1 MAILKTKL
9 RDIINLVLGTF
20 LVAVAINVFFVPN
33 KISTGGASGVG
44 IILYYLYQ
52 IPVSFW
58 VLVINIPLFII
69 SLKEL
74 GFKFCLRALIGTGLL
89 IILLEL
95 TTPLTRYIEISNDLF
110 IASIFGGLINGL
122 GLSLVFRADGS
133 TGGSDLLAQIIYKK
147 RSASSIGSIL
157 LVIDTFVIVAN
168 AIVFNSITT
177 ALYSVVALYISKQ
190 TTDIVFEG
198 VNYTKSVN
206 IITKK
211 GEEIAREILSQTER
225 GVTISECIGIYTG
238 EMYTHVISVMTIP
251 QLPKVKRIVKE
262 IDKTAFVYISN
273 TNEVLGLGFKE
284 NK

>member
-1 MAILKTKL
+1 LKTKL

>member
-1 MAILKTKL
+1 MKVKTKII
-9 RDIINLVLGTF
+9 DAINLVLGTF
-20 LVAVAINVFFVPN
+20 LVASAINIFFVPN

-44 IILYYLYQ
+44 IILYYLYE

-74 GFKFCLRALIGTGLL
+74 GFKFCLKALIGTGLL
-89 IILLEL
+89 IVLLEI
-95 TTPLTRYIEISNDLF
+95 TTPLKEYINISNDLF

-198 VNYTKSVN
+198 VNYTKAVN

-211 GEEIAREILSQTER
+211 GEEIAKEILEKTER

-238 EMYTHVISVMTIP
+238 EKYTHVISVMTIP

-262 IDKTAFVYISN
+262 IDRTAFVYISN

>member
-1 MAILKTKL
+1 LKTKL
-9 RDIINLVLGTF
+9 IDIVNLLLGTL
-20 LVAVAINVFFVPN
+20 LVAVAINVFFTPN

-44 IILYYLYQ
+44 IILYYLYE

-95 TTPLTRYIEISNDLF
+95 TSPLTRYIDISNDLF
-110 IASIFGGLINGL
+110 IASIFGGLLNGI

-147 RSASSIGSIL
+147 RSASSIGTIL

-168 AIVFNSITT
+168 ALVFNSITT

-198 VNYTKSVN
+198 VNYTKAVN

-211 GEEIAREILSQTER
+211 GEEIAREILEKTER

-238 EMYTHVISVMTIP
+238 EKYTHVISVMTIP

>member
-1 MAILKTKL
+1 MKVKTKIM
-9 RDIINLVLGTF
+9 DATNLILGTL
-20 LVAVAINVFFVPN
+20 LVASAINIFFIPN

-44 IILYYLYQ
+44 IILYYLYE

-74 GFKFCLRALIGTGLL
+74 GFRFCLKALIGTGLL

-95 TTPLTRYIEISNDLF
+95 TVPLTKYIDISNDLF

-157 LVIDTFVIVAN
+157 LVIDTIVIVAN
-168 AIVFNSITT
+168 AIVFNSILT

-198 VNYTKSVN
+198 VNYTKAVN
-206 IITKK
+206 IVTQK
-211 GEEIAREILSQTER
+211 GEEIAREILNKTER

-238 EMYTHVISVMTIP
+238 EKYTHVISVMTIP

-262 IDKTAFVYISN
+262 IDRTAFVYISN

>member
-1 MAILKTKL
+1 MKTKL

>member
-1 MAILKTKL
+1 MKSKSIDTV
-9 RDIINLVLGTF
+9 NLILGTL
-20 LVAVAINVFFVPN
+20 LVAVAINVLFVPN

-44 IILYYLYQ
+44 IILYYLYD

-74 GFKFCLRALIGTGLL
+74 GFKFCLRALIGTCLL
-89 IILLEL
+89 IVLLEL
-95 TTPLTRYIEISNDLF
+95 TTPLTRYINISNDLF
-110 IASIFGGLINGL
+110 ISSIFGGLINGL

-168 AIVFNSITT
+168 AIVFSSITT

-198 VNYTKSVN
+198 VNYTKAVN

-211 GEEIAREILSQTER
+211 GEKIAKEILDKTER

-238 EMYTHVISVMTIP
+238 EKYAHVISIMTIP
-251 QLPKVKRIVKE
+251 QLLKVKRIVKE

>member
-1 MAILKTKL
+1 MRNKL
-9 RDIINLVLGTF
+9 IDSINLLLGTL
-20 LVAVAINVFFVPN
+20 LVAVAINVFMLPN

-44 IILYYLYQ
+44 IILYYLYD

-89 IILLEL
+89 IVLLQI
-95 TTPLTRYIEISNDLF
+95 TTPLTGYIDISNDLF

-157 LVIDTFVIVAN
+157 LVIDTLVILTN

-198 VNYTKSVN
+198 VNYTKAVN

-211 GEEIAREILSQTER
+211 GEEIAKEILEKTER

-238 EMYTHVISVMTIP
+238 ETYTHVISVMTIP

>member
-1 MAILKTKL
+1 M
-9 RDIINLVLGTF
+9 DIVNLVLGTL
-20 LVAVAINVFFVPN
+20 LVAVAINVFFTPN

-44 IILYYLYQ
+44 IILYYLYE

-74 GFKFCLRALIGTGLL
+74 GFKFCLKALIGTGML
-89 IILLEL
+89 IVLLEL
-95 TTPLTRYIEISNDLF
+95 TMPLAKYINISNDLF
-110 IASIFGGLINGL
+110 ISSIFGGLINGL

-168 AIVFNSITT
+168 AIVFKSITT

-190 TTDIVFEG
+190 TTDIAFEG
-198 VNYTKSVN
+198 VNYTKAVN

-211 GEEIAREILSQTER
+211 GEEIAKEILEKTER

-238 EMYTHVISVMTIP
+238 EKYTHVISVMTIP
-251 QLPKVKRIVKE
+251 QLPRVKRIVKE
-262 IDKTAFVYISN
+262 IDSTAFVYISN

>member
-1 MAILKTKL
+1 MKTKII
-9 RDIINLVLGTF
+9 DIVNLVLGTL
-20 LVAVAINVFFVPN
+20 LVAVAINVFFTPN

-44 IILYYLYQ
+44 IILYYLYD

-58 VLVINIPLFII
+58 VLIINIPLFII

-74 GFKFCLRALIGTGLL
+74 GFKFCLKALIGTGLL

-95 TTPLTRYIEISNDLF
+95 TTPFINYINISNDLF

-147 RSASSIGSIL
+147 RSASSIGAIL
-157 LVIDTFVIVAN
+157 LVIDTFVIVTN

-198 VNYTKSVN
+198 VNYTKAVN

-211 GEEIAREILSQTER
+211 GDEIAREILAKTER

-238 EMYTHVISVMTIP
+238 EKYIHVISVMTIP

-262 IDKTAFVYISN
+262 IDKTAFIYISN

>member
-1 MAILKTKL
+1 MKLKTKII
-9 RDIINLVLGTF
+9 DAINLVLGTF
-20 LVAVAINVFFVPN
+20 LVASAINIFFVPN

-44 IILYYLYQ
+44 IILYYLYE

-74 GFKFCLRALIGTGLL
+74 GFKFCLKALIGTGLL
-89 IILLEL
+89 IVLLEI
-95 TTPLTRYIEISNDLF
+95 TTPLKEYINISNDLF

-168 AIVFNSITT
+168 ALVFNSITT

-198 VNYTKSVN
+198 VNYTKAVN

-211 GEEIAREILSQTER
+211 GEEIAKEILEKTER

-238 EMYTHVISVMTIP
+238 EKYTHVISVMTIP

-262 IDKTAFVYISN
+262 IDRTAFVYISN

>member
-1 MAILKTKL
+1 MKVKTKIM
-9 RDIINLVLGTF
+9 DATNLILGTL
-20 LVAVAINVFFVPN
+20 LVASAINIFFIPN

-44 IILYYLYQ
+44 IILYYLYE

-74 GFKFCLRALIGTGLL
+74 GFRFCLKALIGTGLL

-95 TTPLTRYIEISNDLF
+95 TVPLTKYIDISDDLF

-157 LVIDTFVIVAN
+157 LVIDTIVIIAN
-168 AIVFNSITT
+168 AIVFNSIPT

-198 VNYTKSVN
+198 VNYTKAVN
-206 IITKK
+206 IVTQK
-211 GEEIAREILSQTER
+211 GEEIAREILNKTER

-238 EMYTHVISVMTIP
+238 EKYTHVISVMTIP

-262 IDKTAFVYISN
+262 IDRTAFVYISN